1 MMTTAAGQVSD
12 NLQHASNML
21 IMDRHYSA
29 DQLLQQQNTFLLRQ
43 KEFQIKELEIEN
55 ERDRERE
62 RERERERVRADEEI
76 ERKERIKNREIR
88 SRENEIR
95 VSKQSRVSSDRGPN
109 LESLGYEESSL
120 SRMNGG
126 GGMENRDGKAVSQ
139 SLFQKPNKRFSSSSD
154 ILQVEEE
161 EEEEGDDY
169 DDDRDSRISGDN
181 PDGLDGYSIA
191 FDIERSRMSTGF
203 TGFTGLAET
212 LPARKEISTSSN
224 TAFSTSLDIPRE
236 RNWRDLRGF
245 GGGDRGREGGGGGGG
260 EGGGRV
266 GGGGGGGGG
275 RVLQAE
281 HAHTQDKYHSNVSR
295 SGSRIQNQDSEYSD
309 TFEDEND
316 NNEEEEDDDYYSRKA
331 SEVERRVKGE
341 VKGEVEVEGED
352 EVEEDS
358 GYISRSPNKFHS
370 VGEKSRSLIN
380 DSVPYDVTY
389 EEDFSE
395 EDSGTEGFAPQ
406 SSSNQNISNSTGRS
420 RSNKKNDVNRTSS
433 KKGGTEGSDSGSKKK
448 QKQQQRE
455 SHKTEEMNAGDSDSS
470 GTYTTDSYTA
480 SDDKITTSFSPSA
493 HLLLRNSSQSPPR
506 YLFQNTGDNSDI
518 LRNQSSGSPDR
529 RIQRCHNSF
538 HSIPFHSS
546 FLTNCFSFQLLH
558 SIIFHPAS
566 WQYRPV

>member
-62 RERERERVRADEEI
+62 RERERVRADEEI
-76 ERKERIKNREIR
+76 ERKERMKNREIQ

-95 VSKQSRVSSDRGPN
+95 LSKQSRVPSDRGPN

-126 GGMENRDGKAVSQ
+126 GGMDSRGDRDGKAVSQ

-154 ILQVEEE
+154 VLQVEGEEE
-161 EEEEGDDY
+161 EEEYGDDY
-169 DDDRDSRISGDN
+169 DDDRSSRVSGDN

-203 TGFTGLAET
+203 NGFTGLAET

-245 GGGDRGREGGGGGGG
+245 GGGDRGREGGGG
-260 EGGGRV
+260 EGGGRI
-266 GGGGGGGGG
+266 GGGGGGM
-275 RVLQAE
+275 VLQAE
-281 HAHTQDKYHSNVSR
+281 HAHTQDKYQSNVSR
-295 SGSRIQNQDSEYSD
+295 SESRIQNQDSEYSD

-316 NNEEEEDDDYYSRKA
+316 DNEEEEDDDYYSRRA
-331 SEVERRVKGE
+331 SEVERRVKAE

-352 EVEEDS
+352 EVEEES
-358 GYISRSPNKFHS
+358 GYLSRSQNKFHS
-370 VGEKSRSLIN
+370 VGEKSRSLID

-395 EDSGTEGFAPQ
+395 EDSDTEHFPPQ
-406 SSSNQNISNSTGRS
+406 SFNSRNINDNTVRS
-420 RSNKKNDVNRTSS
+420 RSNRKSDVNRTSH
-433 KKGGTEGSDSGSKKK
+433 KKGDTEGSDSGLKKK
-448 QKQQQRE
+448 QKQKQKLQQKE
-455 SHKTEEMNAGDSDSS
+455 SHMTEEMNAGDSGSS

-480 SDDKITTSFSPSA
+480 SDDKITTSFSPIA
-493 HLLLRNSSQSPPR
+493 HLLLKSSSQSPPR
-506 YLFQNTGDNSDI
+506 FIFPNTGGNSDI

-529 RIQRCHNSF
+529 IIQRCHN
-538 HSIPFHSS
+538 
-546 FLTNCFSFQLLH
+546 
-558 SIIFHPAS
+558 
-566 WQYRPV
+566 